1 VTPPPDPLD
10 AGAGSSD
17 EEDRRRRFL
26 RRRVTAGA
34 AALLVVIWLISL
46 FSGSGSGRHVTSTA
60 TQVTVGSAATVRE
73 ARRQAALA
81 AEQKREE
88 QAIENVLSYTAFVT
102 SGSADKRELALTFD
116 DGPGP
121 FTAQVVATLDRLHVP
136 ATFFVVGRAVKDF
149 GASLPAEVAGGFV
162 IGDHTQDHAP
172 MTTLSRADQVNQLL
186 DQSRAIRP
194 YGAPF
199 PHLFRPPYGQ
209 FNATTLAITR
219 KLKMLTIL
227 WTIDTNDFSQ
237 PGVEKIVSSVI
248 DGAKPGAIVLMHDAG
263 GPRTQTVAAIP
274 RIVAGLRHRGYTLV
288 TVPRLIADDPPNSSQ
303 EVPPTGLSGG

>member
-1 VTPPPDPLD
+1 MSAPPDPLD
-10 AGAGSSD
+10 ASDD
-17 EEDRRRRFL
+17 EERRRRF
-26 RRRVTAGA
+26 RRRRLTAGGA
-34 AALLVVIWLISL
+34 VILVLAWLLSL
-46 FSGSGSGRHVTSTA
+46 LSGSGSGRHVTPPAKQVTLGAAA
-60 TQVTVGSAATVRE
+60 TQPE
-73 ARRQAALA
+73 ARRQAAAA
-81 AEQKREE
+81 AEQKRET
-88 QAIENVLSYTAFVT
+88 QAIDNVLSYSAFVT

-121 FTAQVVATLDRLHVP
+121 FTAQVVATLQRVHAP

-149 GASLPAEVAGGFV
+149 GSSLPAEVSGGFV

-172 MTTLSRADQVNQLL
+172 MTALSRADQVSQLL
-186 DQSRAIRP
+186 DQARAIRA

-199 PHLFRPPYGQ
+199 PQLFRPPYGQ
-209 FNATTLAITR
+209 FNATTLEITK

-227 WTIDTNDFSQ
+227 WTIDTKDFSQ
-237 PGVEKIVSSVI
+237 PGTDKIVKAVI

-263 GPRTQTVAAIP
+263 GPRAQTVAAIP
-274 RIVAGLRHRGYTLV
+274 RVVAGLRHRGYTLV

>member
-1 VTPPPDPLD
+1 VTAPPDPLD
-10 AGAGSSD
+10 AGAED
-17 EEDRRRRFL
+17 EARRRRFL
-26 RRRVTAGA
+26 RRRVTAGGA
-34 AALLVVIWLISL
+34 AVLILIWLISL
-46 FSGSGSGRHVTSTA
+46 FSGSGSGGHATSTA
-60 TQVTVGSAATVRE
+60 KQVTIGAAATQRE
-73 ARRQAALA
+73 ARHKAALA
-81 AEQKREE
+81 AEQKREQ
-88 QAIENVLSYTAFVT
+88 QAIENVLGYTAFVT
-102 SGSADKRELALTFD
+102 AGSADKREIALTFD

-121 FTAQVVATLDRLHVP
+121 FTAQVVAALERVHAP

-149 GASLPAEVAGGFV
+149 GASLPAEVAGDFV

-172 MTTLSRADQVNQLL
+172 MTALSRADQVSQLL
-186 DQSRAIRP
+186 DQSRAIRA
-194 YGAPF
+194 YNAPF

-227 WTIDTNDFSQ
+227 WTIDTMDFSQ
-237 PGVEKIVSSVI
+237 PGVAKIVSSVV

-263 GPRTQTVAAIP
+263 GPRAQTVAAIP
-274 RIVAGLRHRGYTLV
+274 RIVAALRRRDYTLV